1 MARYGGITF
10 LGASL
15 LFLVQPL
22 FAREILPWFGGAQS
36 VWTTSLVCFQV
47 LLLGGY
53 LYAHLGRRLG
63 IRLQAV
69 LHGALLLFSLAL
81 LPVVAEPTWK
91 PTGVESPS
99 WRLTTLLVT
108 AVGGPY
114 LLLAS
119 TAPLLHHWFGR
130 QRPGRSPYPLYAVS
144 NVGSLLALLA
154 YPTLVEPLFPVS
166 RQATLWSASYAAFVI
181 ACQRPSKAAQ
191 VLE

>member
-36 VWTTSLVCFQV
+36 VWTTCLVCFQM

-63 IRLQAV
+63 IRRQAL
-69 LHGALLLFSLAL
+69 LHGALLLLSLAL
-81 LPVVAEPTWK
+81 LPIVAAPAWK
-91 PTGVESPS
+91 PSGSGSPG
-99 WRLTTLLVT
+99 WRLTALLVT
-108 AVGGPY
+108 TVGGPY
-114 LLLAS
+114 LFLAS
-119 TAPLLHHWFGR
+119 TAPLLHDWFGR

-144 NVGSLLALLA
+144 NAGSLLALLA

-166 RQATLWSASYAAFVI
+166 RQAAPCGRLPTRRS
-181 ACQRPSKAAQ
+181 
-191 VLE
+191 

>member
-63 IRLQAV
+63 IRL
-69 LHGALLLFSLAL
+69 
-81 LPVVAEPTWK
+81 
-91 PTGVESPS
+91 
-99 WRLTTLLVT
+99 
-108 AVGGPY
+108 
-114 LLLAS
+114 
-119 TAPLLHHWFGR
+119 
-130 QRPGRSPYPLYAVS
+130 RPCCTVHSS
-144 NVGSLLALLA
+144 C
-154 YPTLVEPLFPVS
+154 
-166 RQATLWSASYAAFVI
+166 SASRCF
-181 ACQRPSKAAQ
+181 RS
-191 VLE
+191 